1 MITGTGEELIT
12 ALANL
17 IRLILK
23 LQAGSEKCDLPTTQ
37 FYVWSVND
45 QNVLQANLI
54 HAALSSDAIVDDAR
68 LCIGALAQGA
78 ALLQT
83 AYQSILL
90 SGVLLG
96 FLSKKRQLKK
106 EYQACLLRMNLPTH
120 GTAEDCRRRVE
131 AAIIKLK
138 GEKDNFFRT
147 AQKRRELGQVP
158 RTVVLKRE
166 IERTFALPV
175 VGHWDLQDCTVIMPP
190 QKVMDKPPSE
200 EELLIE
206 SLGMAQMLSFGD

>member
-1 MITGTGEELIT
+1 MCLSYGRQFLLRVGSDHTTSQLHLSFWRGYCGCSIVRFRSLDTRESSQEVLYHHSCFKKNFTIHMITGTGEELIT

-23 LQAGSEKCDLPTTQ
+23 LQAGSEKRDLPTTQ

-68 LCIGALAQGA
+68 LCISALAQGA

-83 AYQSILL
+83 TYQPILL
-90 SGVLLG
+90 SGALLG
-96 FLSKKRQLKK
+96 FLSKKKQLKK

-138 GEKDNFFRT
+138 GEKIIFS
-147 AQKRRELGQVP
+147 GQP
-158 RTVVLKRE
+158 RS
-166 IERTFALPV
+166 
-175 VGHWDLQDCTVIMPP
+175 G
-190 QKVMDKPPSE
+190 
-200 EELLIE
+200 E
-206 SLGMAQMLSFGD
+206 S